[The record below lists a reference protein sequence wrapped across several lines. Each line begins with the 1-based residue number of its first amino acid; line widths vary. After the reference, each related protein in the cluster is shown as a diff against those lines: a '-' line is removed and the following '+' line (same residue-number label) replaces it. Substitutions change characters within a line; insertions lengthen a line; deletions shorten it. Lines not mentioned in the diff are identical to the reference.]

1 MPMLRRCGGSVSM
14 RVSPKLIRPASSS
27 AKPAMSR
34 NRVVLPQP
42 DGPSSVKNS
51 PSSIL
56 RVMSRTATTD
66 AKDRRAPSMAMLL
79 KAPPLARLLHEVLDL
94 IERLRA
100 HGGPG
105 LLAIIHELDRLQ
117 VRHAARQRRQ
127 IEVLARRPAEGAAQ
141 DHLAHVF
148 AVDVV

>member
-14 RVSPKLIRPASSS
+14 RLAPKLIRPASSS

-34 NRVVLPQP
+34 NKVVLPQP
-42 DGPSSVKNS
+42 EGPSSVKNS

-56 RVMSRTATTD
+56 RLISRTATTD
-66 AKDRRAPSMAMLL
+66 PKDRRTPSMAMLL

-94 IERLRA
+94 LERLRA

-105 LLAIIHELDRLQ
+105 LLAIVHELDGRQ
-117 VRHAARQRRQ
+117 ARHVPRQR
-127 IEVLARRPAEGAAQ
+127 
-141 DHLAHVF
+141 
-148 AVDVV
+148 

>member
-1 MPMLRRCGGSVSM
+1 MPMLRRCGGSLSM
-14 RVSPKLIRPASSS
+14 RVPPKLIRPASSS

-51 PSSIL
+51 PSPIF
-56 RVMSRTATTD
+56 RVMSPTARTEAE
-66 AKDRRAPSMAMLL
+66 DRRAPSMAMLL

-94 IERLRA
+94 LERLCA

-105 LLAIIHELDRLQ
+105 LLAIIDELDRIQ
-117 VRHAARQRRQ
+117 ARHTPRQR
-127 IEVLARRPAEGAAQ
+127 
-141 DHLAHVF
+141 
-148 AVDVV
+148 

>member
-1 MPMLRRCGGSVSM
+1 MPMSRRCGGRVSI
-14 RVSPKLIRPASSS
+14 RLSPKLIRPASSS

-56 RVMSRTATTD
+56 RVTSRTARTE

-79 KAPPLARLLHEVLDL
+79 KAPPLARLLDEVLNL
-94 IERLRA
+94 LERLRA

-105 LLAIIHELDRLQ
+105 LLAIVQEFDRLQ
-117 VRHAARQRRQ
+117 ARHAPRQ
-127 IEVLARRPAEGAAQ
+127 
-141 DHLAHVF
+141 H
-148 AVDVV
+148 